1 MRLNKTRAVMAT
13 GALALAGC
21 VTALV
26 STGAAAGQT
35 TAAQAKAE
43 LSSSHPGSL
52 YYVSGEYIMRDSLAG
67 GKARRV
73 VKVGNVSV
81 TGIALSGNRLFWVTM
96 NGLGGSLDYVTLSG
110 TPVAHT
116 LVPNLSFSVGL
127 VAADGWLFWADENEI
142 GRVRPNG
149 TQLTRHFVVPSQ
161 ESGGGVANGLA
172 TDGQHLFF
180 SRCQNNEISRVNVN
194 GHGLDLS
201 FIRLPAKSCPQGLA
215 VGNDHLYWA
224 ELASHVGRAT
234 LQGTGANV
242 NWLNIHSNQ
251 GPFNV
256 AADNADVYW
265 DWGGAAGSPEHVGT
279 ARVNG
284 TGLRTGLLFGQ
295 GAFLLTSP
303 GANSLPAGFLIA
315 GFRHAHTSSASSSQ
329 S

>member
-1 MRLNKTRAVMAT
+1 MRLNKTRVVMAA
-13 GALALAGC
+13 GALAVAGC
-21 VTALV
+21 ATTLV
-26 STGAAAGQT
+26 GTGAAAAGQAPST
-35 TAAQAKAE
+35 AQAKAG
-43 LSSSHPGSL
+43 LSSPSRGSL
-52 YYVSGEYIMRDSLAG
+52 YYVSGEYIVRDPLAG
-67 GKARRV
+67 GKVQRV

-81 TGIALSGNRLFWVTM
+81 TGIAVSGNRLFWVTL
-96 NGLGGSLDYVTLSG
+96 NGLGGSLDDATLSG

-116 LVPNLSFSVGL
+116 LVSNLSFSVGL
-127 VAADGWLFWADENEI
+127 VATDGWLFWADQNAI

-149 TQLTRHFVVPSQ
+149 TRLTRHFVVPPQ
-161 ESGGGVANGLA
+161 EFGGGVANGLA

-201 FIRLPAKSCPQGLA
+201 FIRLPAQSCPQGLA

-242 NWLNIHSNQ
+242 NWLNIHSNE

-256 AADNADVYW
+256 AADNSNVYW
-265 DWGGAAGSPEHVGT
+265 DWGGAADSPEHVGA

-284 TGLRTGLLFGQ
+284 TGLRTSVFLGQ

-303 GANSLPAGFLIA
+303 GANS
-315 GFRHAHTSSASSSQ
+315 
-329 S
+329 